1 MPNSLNSAHRIKN
14 IHQASTEKFDIIVIG
29 GGITGSGIAL
39 DAASRGMKVLLL
51 EKQDFA
57 AGTSS
62 RSTKLIHGGLRY
74 LKQLEFG
81 LVRQVGRERDILYQN
96 ASYLLYPEKLL
107 LPIYNRGSLGYF
119 STSVALW
126 FYDLLAGVKKKEK
139 RIMLSK
145 KKAMQEEIMLSE
157 NGLLGAGLYY
167 EYRTDD
173 ARLTL
178 EVLKTAVNYG
188 AKAFNYLELN
198 DFIETNGKIT
208 AVKTTD
214 LINRT
219 THEFSATNIV
229 NATGAWVD
237 QLRKKNSENLDKHL
251 YITKGVHLVFSQ
263 ERFPIKN
270 SMYFDVP
277 DGRMVFAVKRDGKVY
292 LGTTDTEYQGNLEN
306 PICTNE
312 DIDYLLKA
320 ANTMFSKLELK
331 YKDVESSCAGL
342 RPLIH
347 EKGKSPSEISRK
359 DEVFVAENGLISIA
373 GGKLTAFRIMAQ
385 KVVDRIEKK
394 ENKFGKCRTDSIL
407 LIGTSGKGKEAY
419 KNMRSRLSNY
429 EAKFNSNEHL
439 EKLLHAYGEA
449 CFAML
454 DKAQDL
460 LSLVF
465 AEIDYCIE
473 NESLEHL
480 VDYYTRRSG
489 KALFA
494 VDEMKKQH
502 QRVLG
507 YYSQQKKLSPQEIEE
522 EQKLVDQVRATSNL
536 KIK

>member
-1 MPNSLNSAHRIKN
+1 
-14 IHQASTEKFDIIVIG
+14 
-29 GGITGSGIAL
+29 
-39 DAASRGMKVLLL
+39 
-51 EKQDFA
+51 
-57 AGTSS
+57 
-62 RSTKLIHGGLRY
+62 
-74 LKQLEFG
+74 
-81 LVRQVGRERDILYQN
+81 
-96 ASYLLYPEKLL
+96 
-107 LPIYNRGSLGYF
+107 
-119 STSVALW
+119 
-126 FYDLLAGVKKKEK
+126 
-139 RIMLSK
+139 
-145 KKAMQEEIMLSE
+145 
-157 NGLLGAGLYY
+157 
-167 EYRTDD
+167 
-173 ARLTL
+173 
-178 EVLKTAVNYG
+178 
-188 AKAFNYLELN
+188 
-198 DFIETNGKIT
+198 
-208 AVKTTD
+208 
-214 LINRT
+214 
-219 THEFSATNIV
+219 
-229 NATGAWVD
+229 
-237 QLRKKNSENLDKHL
+237 
-251 YITKGVHLVFSQ
+251 
-263 ERFPIKN
+263 
-270 SMYFDVP
+270 MYFDVP

-331 YKDVESSCAGL
+331 SKDVESSCAGL

-359 DEVFVAENGLISIA
+359 DEVFVAENGLMSIA

-429 EAKFNSNEHL
+429 EAKFNSNECL
-439 EKLLHAYGEA
+439 EKLLHTYGEA

-454 DKAQDL
+454 DKAQDS

-480 VDYYTRRSG
+480 ADYYTRRSG
-489 KALFA
+489 KHLFA

-507 YYSQQKKLSPQEIEE
+507 YYSQQKKLSSQETEA
-522 EQKLVDQVRATSNL
+522 EQKLVDQVRSTSNL